1 MQFGGFIQFND
12 ESLSFRPNPIL
23 SEVLDMAQPTDLA
36 QNHIVKDLMLYP
48 VSPSILYYVDL
59 PGTKCKII
67 QNNGSKLYCA
77 KYPMIKGLFRKDV
90 DETKKYGRIICDKVA
105 EKLDNFGFFTSDE
118 RPEYGIS
125 YGISG
130 KEYAYMFELIGA
142 KEGEHLVAMF
152 AYPQRGALES
162 KIFFEKLLRKTYFSH
177 ILDEKTYSMFFGAP

>member
-1 MQFGGFIQFND
+1 MQFND
-12 ESLSFRPNPIL
+12 ESLSFRPNLIF

-48 VSPSILYYVDL
+48 VSPSILYFVDL

-67 QNNGSKLYCA
+67 QNNGNKLYCA
-77 KYPMIKGLFRKDV
+77 RYPMIKGLFRKDV

-118 RPEYGIS
+118 RPKYGIS
-125 YGISG
+125 YGISE

-142 KEGEHLVAMF
+142 KEDEHLVAMF
-152 AYPQRGALES
+152 AYPQREALES
-162 KIFFEKLLRKTYFSH
+162 KIFFEKLLRKTYFSY
-177 ILDEKTYSMFFGAP
+177 ILDEKTFKMFFGAP

>member
-1 MQFGGFIQFND
+1 MQFND
-12 ESLSFRPNPIL
+12 ESLSFRPNLIF

-48 VSPSILYYVDL
+48 VSPSILYFIDL

-67 QNNGSKLYCA
+67 QNNGNKLYCA
-77 KYPMIKGLFRKDV
+77 RYPMIKGLFRKDV

-118 RPEYGIS
+118 RPKYGIS
-125 YGISG
+125 YGISE

-142 KEGEHLVAMF
+142 KEDEHLVAMF
-152 AYPQRGALES
+152 AYPQREALES
-162 KIFFEKLLRKTYFSH
+162 KIFFEKLLRKTYFSY
-177 ILDEKTYSMFFGAP
+177 ILDEKTFKMFFGAP

>member
-1 MQFGGFIQFND
+1 MQFND
-12 ESLSFRPNPIL
+12 ESLSFRPNLIF

-48 VSPSILYYVDL
+48 VSPSILYFIDL

-67 QNNGSKLYCA
+67 QNNCNKLYCA

-118 RPEYGIS
+118 RPKYGIS
-125 YGISG
+125 YGISE

-142 KEGEHLVAMF
+142 KEDEHLVAMF
-152 AYPQRGALES
+152 AYPQREALES
-162 KIFFEKLLRKTYFSH
+162 KIFFEKLLRKTYFSY
-177 ILDEKTYSMFFGAP
+177 ILDEKTFKMFFGAP

>member
-1 MQFGGFIQFND
+1 MQFND
-12 ESLSFRPNPIL
+12 ESLSFRPNLIFA
-23 SEVLDMAQPTDLA
+23 EVLEMAQPTDLA

-48 VSPSILYYVDL
+48 VSQSILYFVDL

-67 QNNGSKLYCA
+67 QNNCNKLYCA

-118 RPEYGIS
+118 RPKYGIS
-125 YGISG
+125 YGISE

-142 KEGEHLVAMF
+142 KEDEHLVAMF
-152 AYPQRGALES
+152 AYPQREALES
-162 KIFFEKLLRKTYFSH
+162 KIFFEKLLRKTYFSY
-177 ILDEKTYSMFFGAP
+177 ILDEKTFKMFFGAP

>member
-1 MQFGGFIQFND
+1 
-12 ESLSFRPNPIL
+12 
-23 SEVLDMAQPTDLA
+23 MAQPTDLA

-48 VSPSILYYVDL
+48 VSPSILYFVDL

-67 QNNGSKLYCA
+67 QNNCNKLYCA

-118 RPEYGIS
+118 RPKYGIS
-125 YGISG
+125 YGISE

-142 KEGEHLVAMF
+142 KEDEHLVAMF
-152 AYPQRGALES
+152 AYPQREALES
-162 KIFFEKLLRKTYFSH
+162 KIFFEKLLRKTYFSY
-177 ILDEKTYSMFFGAP
+177 ILDEKTFKMFFGAP